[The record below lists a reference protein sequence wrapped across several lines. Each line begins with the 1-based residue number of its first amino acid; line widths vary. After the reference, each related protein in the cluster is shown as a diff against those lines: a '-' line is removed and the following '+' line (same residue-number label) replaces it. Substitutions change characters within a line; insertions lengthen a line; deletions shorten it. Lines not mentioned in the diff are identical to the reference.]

1 MTFGGAME
9 ALFLI
14 LIGAV
19 LFSQSWQLLGLY
31 SDNRTT
37 GLLMLVLGGITV
49 LAAISASLYEPMLIN
64 GDGIKTDIAT
74 ETMVMKVVIVSWAI
88 YAIVGGA
95 QYLWDF
101 DERANGFYSG
111 FIAISTF
118 CCMIYFSRFLEVR
131 YGVETW
137 LALSGAT
144 LILSLIAGFN
154 FFHRATEYSVM
165 RLVCGWSM
173 LLGGSAVALIGLAVL
188 TRLLS

>member
-1 MTFGGAME
+1 MPFGGAME
-9 ALFLI
+9 ALFLV

-31 SDNRTT
+31 SDSRTT
-37 GLLMLVLGGITV
+37 GLLMLILGILMVLGAV
-49 LAAISASLYEPMLIN
+49 SASLYEPMLLTSSA
-64 GDGIKTDIAT
+64 DRDT
-74 ETMVMKVVIVSWAI
+74 ETMVMKVVIVSWAA

-95 QYLWDF
+95 LYLWVF
-101 DERANGFYSG
+101 DERASGVYSG
-111 FIAISTF
+111 FIAIATF
-118 CCMIYFSRFLEVR
+118 CCMIYFVRFLEVR

-137 LALSGAT
+137 IALSAAT
-144 LILSLIAGFN
+144 LVLSLIAGFN

>member
-1 MTFGGAME
+1 MFVTFGGAME
-9 ALFLI
+9 ALFLV

-31 SDNRTT
+31 SDSRAA
-37 GLLMLVLGGITV
+37 GLLMLVLGILMV
-49 LAAISASLYEPMLIN
+49 LGAVSASLYEPMLLN
-64 GDGIKTDIAT
+64 SSADRDT
-74 ETMVMKVVIVSWAI
+74 EAMVMKIVIVSWAV

-101 DERANGFYSG
+101 DERASGFYSG

-118 CCMIYFSRFLEVR
+118 CCMIYFARFLEVR

-137 LALSGAT
+137 IARSGGT
-144 LILSLIAGFN
+144 LVLSLIAGFN

-173 LLGGSAVALIGLAVL
+173 LLGGSAVSLIGLAVL

>member
-9 ALFLI
+9 AIFLV
-14 LIGAV
+14 LVGAA

-37 GLLMLVLGGITV
+37 GLLMLVLGVITV
-49 LAAISASLYEPMLIN
+49 LAAVSASLYEPMLLSSSA
-64 GDGIKTDIAT
+64 DRAT
-74 ETMVMKVVIVSWAI
+74 EAMVMKVVIVSWGI
-88 YAIVGGA
+88 YAIVAGA

-111 FIAISTF
+111 FIAVATF
-118 CCMIYFSRFLEVR
+118 CCMIYFVRFLEVR
-131 YGVETW
+131 YGVETS

-154 FFHRATEYSVM
+154 FFHKATEYSVM

-173 LLGGSAVALIGLAVL
+173 LLGGSAVSLIGLAVL
-188 TRLLS
+188 TRVLS

>member
-9 ALFLI
+9 ALFLV

-31 SDNRTT
+31 SDSRTT
-37 GLLMLVLGGITV
+37 GLLMLILGILMVLGAV
-49 LAAISASLYEPMLIN
+49 SASLYEPMLLTSSA
-64 GDGIKTDIAT
+64 DRDT
-74 ETMVMKVVIVSWAI
+74 ETMVMKVVIVSWAV

-101 DERANGFYSG
+101 DERASGFYSG

-118 CCMIYFSRFLEVR
+118 CCMIYFARFLEVR

-137 LALSGAT
+137 IAHSAAT
-144 LILSLIAGFN
+144 LVLSLIAGFN

>member
-9 ALFLI
+9 ALFLV

-31 SDNRTT
+31 SDTRTT
-37 GLLMLVLGGITV
+37 GLLMMVLGVITV
-49 LAAISASLYEPMLIN
+49 LGAISASLYEPMLLTSSA
-64 GDGIKTDIAT
+64 DMAT

-188 TRLLS
+188 TRVLS

>member
-37 GLLMLVLGGITV
+37 GLLMLVLGIITV
-49 LAAISASLYEPMLIN
+49 LAAISASLYEPMLLTSSA
-64 GDGIKTDIAT
+64 DRAT
-74 ETMVMKVVIVSWAI
+74 ETMVMKVVIVSWGI

-101 DERANGFYSG
+101 DERASGFYSG
-111 FIAISTF
+111 FIAITTF
-118 CCMIYFSRFLEVR
+118 FCMIYFATLLQGR

-137 LALSGAT
+137 EALSGAT

-188 TRLLS
+188 TRVLS